1 MGAHDPNK
9 MFASSHA
16 PHQNKDKNIK
26 IKLENSDLWKKFH
39 NRETEMII
47 TKSGRSVPSSAA
59 GAQCAVVASM
69 TCCGIVYVALS
80 YPHMN

>member
-9 MFASSHA
+9 IFASSHA

-47 TKSGRSVPSSAA
+47 TKSGRSVPNTCSAYQQKQQA
-59 GAQCAVVASM
+59 HNMQ
-69 TCCGIVYVALS
+69 
-80 YPHMN
+80 